1 MAAVAGAA
9 ELVCLDIFDP
19 HVAAALI
26 RDRRITHLFGDD
38 RMIGRLADAADG
50 APFDGVRFS
59 AIAAFQSDAV
69 HAIARGIAM
78 GLRPHSIYGSSEMQA
93 LYALA
98 PQATGEQV
106 AVAPVS
112 ADADVRAVDGEL
124 LLRGPSGFN
133 HYLGDADRTQD
144 RKSTRLNSSH

>member
-1 MAAVAGAA
+1 MGAHGARLLATVPFCGTFGNVAAMAAVAGAA

-59 AIAAFQSDAV
+59 AIPSFQSVPV
-69 HAIARGIAM
+69 HPISRSLAM
-78 GLRPHSIYGSSEMQA
+78 GLRPPLIYASSEFTSPSS
-93 LYALA
+93 LA
-98 PQATGEQV
+98 PPPPPNNE
-106 AVAPVS
+106 
-112 ADADVRAVDGEL
+112 
-124 LLRGPSGFN
+124 
-133 HYLGDADRTQD
+133 
-144 RKSTRLNSSH
+144 

>member
-1 MAAVAGAA
+1 MGAHGARLLATVPFCGTFGNVAAMAAVAGAA

-69 HAIARGIAM
+69 R
-78 GLRPHSIYGSSEMQA
+78 SEEHTSELQSLMRIS
-93 LYALA
+93 YAVFCL
-98 PQATGEQV
+98 
-106 AVAPVS
+106 
-112 ADADVRAVDGEL
+112 
-124 LLRGPSGFN
+124 
-133 HYLGDADRTQD
+133 
-144 RKSTRLNSSH
+144 KKKK

>member
-1 MAAVAGAA
+1 MRISDWSSD
-9 ELVCLDIFDP
+9 VCSSDL
-19 HVAAALI
+19 
-26 RDRRITHLFGDD
+26 
-38 RMIGRLADAADG
+38 LADAADG

-124 LLRGPSGFN
+124 LLRSEEHTSELQSLMRISYAVFC
-133 HYLGDADRTQD
+133 LKKT
-144 RKSTRLNSSH
+144 K

>member
-9 ELVCLDIFDP
+9 ERVCLDIFEP
-19 HVAAALI
+19 HGAAALI

-106 AVAPVS
+106 AVAPVRAG
-112 ADADVRAVDGEL
+112 ADLRAVDGDW
-124 LLRGPSGFN
+124 LLR
-133 HYLGDADRTQD
+133 D
-144 RKSTRLNSSH
+144 RKSVAQGKRG

>member
-1 MAAVAGAA
+1 MRISDWSSD
-9 ELVCLDIFDP
+9 VCSSDL
-19 HVAAALI
+19 
-26 RDRRITHLFGDD
+26 
-38 RMIGRLADAADG
+38 LADAADG

-98 PQATGEQV
+98 PQATGEQEIEERRV
-106 AVAPVS
+106 GKECVS
-112 ADADVRAVDGEL
+112 TCRSL
-124 LLRGPSGFN
+124 WSPY
-133 HYLGDADRTQD
+133 H
-144 RKSTRLNSSH
+144 